1 MLQGSLFFVS
11 LVNVTGQRRDKQR
24 RQNAKNDQ
32 HNNELYQRKAFA
44 VLEVTNFF
52 EHKNFLHTLFRERIP
67 LPITYTLFYSI
78 FFQSILR
85 SCARNARILSLFVD
99 FVL

>member
-1 MLQGSLFFVS
+1 MLRGSLFFVS

-52 EHKNFLHTLFRERIP
+52 EHKNFLHTLFREGIP

>member
-1 MLQGSLFFVS
+1 MLRGSLFFVS

-44 VLEVTNFF
+44 VFEFTNFF
-52 EHKNFLHTLFRERIP
+52 EHKNFLHTLFKEGTSH
-67 LPITYTLFYSI
+67 PITYTLFYSI

>member
-1 MLQGSLFFVS
+1 MLRGSLFFVS

-44 VLEVTNFF
+44 VFEFTNFF
-52 EHKNFLHTLFRERIP
+52 EHKNFLHTLFREGTSH
-67 LPITYTLFYSI
+67 PITHTLFYSI

>member
-1 MLQGSLFFVS
+1 MLRGSLFFVS

-52 EHKNFLHTLFRERIP
+52 EHKNFLHTLFGEGP
-67 LPITYTLFYSI
+67 SHPITHALFYSI
-78 FFQSILR
+78 FLIYFKKLR
-85 SCARNARILSLFVD
+85 KKCSNFV
-99 FVL
+99 VIC

>member
-1 MLQGSLFFVS
+1 MLRGSLFFVS

-52 EHKNFLHTLFRERIP
+52 EHKNFLHSLFREGISH
-67 LPITYTLFYSI
+67 PITYYIILLY
-78 FFQSILR
+78 FF
-85 SCARNARILSLFVD
+85 NHF
-99 FVL
+99 

>member
-1 MLQGSLFFVS
+1 MLRGSLFFVS

-44 VLEVTNFF
+44 VLEFTNFF
-52 EHKNFLHTLFRERIP
+52 EHKNFLHTLFSEGTSH
-67 LPITYTLFYSI
+67 PITHTLFYSI
-78 FFQSILR
+78 FF
-85 SCARNARILSLFVD
+85 NLF
-99 FVL
+99 